1 MINKT
6 INDFPYYNKYTR
18 IDKTKF
24 ENIINKFKVSINNTS
39 NKLDLKE
46 YKKLK
51 LDNKE
56 DFCLIELDYRDNYEL
71 NQIAD
76 YFTEYCRIQCKTG
89 NITPYDFFM
98 KDNTKIDNIKD
109 YRKYIYRNCNSCSNF
124 NITVSLNILNI
135 FKPKKWL
142 DISAGWG
149 DRLVSA
155 TAYKEL
161 ELYVA
166 TDPNECL
173 HPYYKKIIETLDGN
187 NTNKYKLIKNGFN
200 EAEIDNKFD
209 LVFSSPP
216 FFTIEEY
223 SNSEEDSI
231 TKFNTLDKWI
241 NGFLYPMLERSYEKL
256 ENNGHLVLYIE
267 DRDEIPY
274 IDNIFKYAEKIGFKN
289 VGSIYYYY
297 PEEDTKYQK
306 KPREF
311 FVWKKI
317 ENRKQKI
324 NIELEYLKKGDIN
337 ENAITMCYFTMK
349 FPYKKIEL
357 YSEYLDRQLCM
368 ISDSFLSD
376 WTIYLF
382 IDDAVIDEKIIKQLI
397 ISKDNKN
404 LSIIRYNCK
413 EFKIDEKYH
422 DGPFGSIIR
431 FMPFFNNGFFA
442 KHKYIFS
449 TDIDTK
455 QLLISKRDINKMEKY
470 DIKMMWGSY
479 IYYNKPWTTKVNI
492 LAGCLLIKDINF
504 PNSMLINFLEK
515 INEGKYNILKDDIK
529 LDKYKNMSKF
539 YYGTDEFFLNHF
551 VYKYIKKHNI
561 NYATKIYISI
571 YQIYKSVYYKYEG
584 KIKELADKL
593 IKYYEKNFEEHKD
606 DDYVVIRSSYEN
618 EFINIINADDQYKN
632 YRKYIKKYNFYKDK
646 TDREHIYLIKK
657 KK

>member
-1 MINKT
+1 MVNKT
-6 INDFPYYNKYTR
+6 INDFPYYNKYIK
-18 IDKTKF
+18 IDKNIF
-24 ENIINKFKVSINNTS
+24 ENIIKKFRLTINNKS
-39 NKLDLKE
+39 NKLDLRE

-51 LDNKE
+51 LDDKD
-56 DFCLIELDYRDNYEL
+56 DFCLIELDYKDNYEL

-76 YFTEYCRIQCKTG
+76 YFTEYCRIKCKTG

-98 KDNTKIDNIKD
+98 KDNTKIDNIQQ
-109 YRKYIYRNCNSCSNF
+109 YRKFIYKNCNQCTNF

-155 TAYKEL
+155 IAYKDL

-173 HPYYKKIIETLDGN
+173 HPYYKKIIETLDRN

-241 NGFLYPMLERSYEKL
+241 DGFLYPMMERSYEKL

-274 IDNIFKYAEKIGFKN
+274 IDKMFKYAEKIGFIN

-297 PEEDTKYQK
+297 PNEDTKYQK

-311 FVWKKI
+311 FVWKKT
-317 ENRKQKI
+317 EKKI
-324 NIELEYLKKGDIN
+324 VNIKLEYIKKGVIN

-349 FPYKKIEL
+349 NPYKKLEL
-357 YSEYLDRQLCM
+357 YSAYLDRQLCM
-368 ISDSFLSD
+368 ISKSFLSD

-382 IDDAVIDEKIIKQLI
+382 IDDSVINETIIKKLI
-397 ISKDNKN
+397 TDNNKN
-404 LSIIRYNCK
+404 LTIIKYECK
-413 EFKIDEKYH
+413 EFKVDNKYH
-422 DGPFGSIIR
+422 DGTFGSIVR
-431 FMPFFNNGFFA
+431 FMPFFNDGFFS

-449 TDIDTK
+449 TDVDTK
-455 QLLISKRDINKMEKY
+455 QLLISERDINKMEKH
-470 DIKMMWGSY
+470 DIQMLWGSY
-479 IYYNKPWTTKVNI
+479 IYYNKPWAKKVNI
-492 LAGCLLIKDINF
+492 LAGCLLLKNINF
-504 PNSMLINFLEK
+504 PKSMIIKYLEK

-529 LDKYKNMSKF
+529 LEKYKNINKF
-539 YYGTDEFFLNHF
+539 YYGTDEYFLNHF

-561 NYATKIYISI
+561 KYATKTYISI
-571 YQIYKSVYYKYEG
+571 DQLYKSIYYKFGG

-593 IKYYEKNFEEHKD
+593 IKYYEKIFEEHKD
-606 DDYVVIRSSYEN
+606 DDYTVVRPSYEN
-618 EFINIINADDQYKN
+618 EIINIINTDNQYIK
-632 YRKYIKKYNFYKDK
+632 YRKYVKKYIFYQNK

-657 KK
+657 